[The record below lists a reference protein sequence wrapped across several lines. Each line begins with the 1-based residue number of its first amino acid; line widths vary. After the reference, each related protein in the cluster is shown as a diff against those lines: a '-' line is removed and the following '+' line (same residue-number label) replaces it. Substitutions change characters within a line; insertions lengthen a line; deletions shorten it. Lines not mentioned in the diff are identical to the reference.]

1 MKSRSIIR
9 FIFILLGLVSLYA
22 AGLGIRRT
30 VLEAQLA
37 EIGEDMPFTLES
49 ALHYR
54 RVKMMYDR
62 GTLPVID
69 EAIQYPD
76 GVRIREI
83 DGVTSEPT
91 QAFLARFFRG
101 DIPFPSRIRWIE
113 AGWYCLGIPL
123 LALAIR
129 IWTGSWVGGLAGG
142 TLYALSIA
150 SVLRSTGQEI
160 SRENFA
166 FPFLMAAFVFAACR
180 LRVPSD
186 HVLDRARGHDGACP
200 SRDVPPVLFS
210 LLFALFMAGALIAW
224 DMVQYVIGFMA
235 LAMSLHVIRRGPD
248 ADRRLISLFSW
259 LTLAVFLVGHLNT
272 YHRFHGLPWSPLMLW
287 LATTTLTAHLTRL
300 KSLTTH
306 PPSTINHQPFLHR
319 IVLIYLP
326 VLLLLLI
333 PDLTGSYGAS
343 YNHFA
348 ELLWAKIRFLNQ
360 KPEDPGLLNYYQRV
374 MWVPALHSATWG
386 LTKWLFPLALWI
398 VLVAGAVAWPFSR
411 KQPDPL
417 IRFWLVF
424 LGVSVVSYVFFVRF
438 HIFVALSTA
447 VLVGWLTA
455 RISLAGPVWRV
466 AAVVLAGL
474 VISVEARHTLDERI
488 RMGRPNVYYDAMEE
502 LADWLREEIAPRPV
516 LANMG
521 ISAYLAAYAKCP
533 VAIHPKFEDPGIRK
547 RLEHYGNLMFGADE
561 QQLRDWMD
569 ELGINILVY
578 AKGEFATTQPEYQ
591 MRYFANQ
598 MNPPDHV
605 PARRFERDDETMR
618 YFTRLWGNYKYVVY
632 EALDGMSE
640 RRAAVLASSAR
651 NELLKGN
658 LAGAEQFAIEALA
671 IDRHQTDALEVMRHV
686 GSLIEQGVE
695 TR

>member
-1 MKSRSIIR
+1 M
-9 FIFILLGLVSLYA
+9 
-22 AGLGIRRT
+22 
-30 VLEAQLA
+30 
-37 EIGEDMPFTLES
+37 
-49 ALHYR
+49 
-54 RVKMMYDR
+54 
-62 GTLPVID
+62 
-69 EAIQYPD
+69 
-76 GVRIREI
+76 
-83 DGVTSEPT
+83 
-91 QAFLARFFRG
+91 
-101 DIPFPSRIRWIE
+101 
-113 AGWYCLGIPL
+113 
-123 LALAIR
+123 
-129 IWTGSWVGGLAGG
+129 
-142 TLYALSIA
+142 
-150 SVLRSTGQEI
+150 
-160 SRENFA
+160 
-166 FPFLMAAFVFAACR
+166 
-180 LRVPSD
+180 
-186 HVLDRARGHDGACP
+186 
-200 SRDVPPVLFS
+200 
-210 LLFALFMAGALIAW
+210 
-224 DMVQYVIGFMA
+224 
-235 LAMSLHVIRRGPD
+235 
-248 ADRRLISLFSW
+248 
-259 LTLAVFLVGHLNT
+259 
-272 YHRFHGLPWSPLMLW
+272 
-287 LATTTLTAHLTRL
+287 
-300 KSLTTH
+300 
-306 PPSTINHQPFLHR
+306 
-319 IVLIYLP
+319 
-326 VLLLLLI
+326 
-333 PDLTGSYGAS
+333 
-343 YNHFA
+343 
-348 ELLWAKIRFLNQ
+348 
-360 KPEDPGLLNYYQRV
+360 
-374 MWVPALHSATWG
+374 
-386 LTKWLFPLALWI
+386 
-398 VLVAGAVAWPFSR
+398 AGAVAWPFSR

-424 LGVSVVSYVFFVRF
+424 LGVSVISYVFFVRF

-547 RLEHYGNLMFGADE
+547 RLEYYGNLMFGADE

>member
-1 MKSRSIIR
+1 
-9 FIFILLGLVSLYA
+9 
-22 AGLGIRRT
+22 
-30 VLEAQLA
+30 
-37 EIGEDMPFTLES
+37 
-49 ALHYR
+49 
-54 RVKMMYDR
+54 
-62 GTLPVID
+62 
-69 EAIQYPD
+69 
-76 GVRIREI
+76 
-83 DGVTSEPT
+83 
-91 QAFLARFFRG
+91 
-101 DIPFPSRIRWIE
+101 
-113 AGWYCLGIPL
+113 
-123 LALAIR
+123 
-129 IWTGSWVGGLAGG
+129 
-142 TLYALSIA
+142 
-150 SVLRSTGQEI
+150 
-160 SRENFA
+160 
-166 FPFLMAAFVFAACR
+166 
-180 LRVPSD
+180 
-186 HVLDRARGHDGACP
+186 
-200 SRDVPPVLFS
+200 
-210 LLFALFMAGALIAW
+210 
-224 DMVQYVIGFMA
+224 
-235 LAMSLHVIRRGPD
+235 
-248 ADRRLISLFSW
+248 
-259 LTLAVFLVGHLNT
+259 
-272 YHRFHGLPWSPLMLW
+272 
-287 LATTTLTAHLTRL
+287 
-300 KSLTTH
+300 
-306 PPSTINHQPFLHR
+306 LHR
-319 IVLIYLP
+319 TVLIYLP

-424 LGVSVVSYVFFVRF
+424 LGVSVISYVFFVRF

-474 VISVEARHTLDERI
+474 VISVEARHTLDERT

-569 ELGINILVY
+569 ELGINILIY

-640 RRAAVLASSAR
+640 RRAAVLASTAR